1 MKEDF
6 KILWGG
12 QKSQNE
18 GGFKK
23 FVQKSITRSKK
34 MMMLEFYFK
43 GL

>member
-23 FVQKSITRSKK
+23 F
-34 MMMLEFYFK
+34 EFYLK